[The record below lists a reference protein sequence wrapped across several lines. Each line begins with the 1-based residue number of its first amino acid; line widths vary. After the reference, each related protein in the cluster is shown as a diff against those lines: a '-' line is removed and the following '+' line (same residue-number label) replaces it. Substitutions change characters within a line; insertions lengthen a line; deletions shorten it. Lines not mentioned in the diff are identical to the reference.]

1 MSGMAINL
9 VYFPFLSLAFLTK
22 PKIQIYRL
30 IVSSI
35 SLRFMPNSAN

>member
-1 MSGMAINL
+1 MSGMAFYL
-9 VYFPFLSLAFLTK
+9 VFFSSLSLAFFAT
-22 PKIQIYRL
+22 PERQIYRL